1 MAYAA
6 TVQRLVLG
14 ALELLL
20 LQPTLLFKLHLLR
33 LAVIQ
38 RKSLARMAIRFA
50 LKVMR
55 VVQLLD
61 SGFAL
66 LVVDRSHV
74 LEASLALIQQV
85 QPRSLGKVG
94 HLLTSKLVAVPLLR
108 NFWDKSN
115 FQSRA
120 TAVNLSEA
128 LVP

>member
-20 LQPTLLFKLHLLR
+20 LQPTLLFKLHPLR

-38 RKSLARMAIRFA
+38 RKSLASMAIRFA

-61 SGFAL
+61 SGFAGK
-66 LVVDRSHV
+66 VMARSHV
-74 LEASLALIQQV
+74 LEALLALE
-85 QPRSLGKVG
+85 PRSLGKVG
-94 HLLTSKLVAVPLLR
+94 HLLPSKLVAVPLLR

-120 TAVNLSEA
+120 TVVNLSEA